1 MQIARAVQ
9 KIQRAE
15 SVEKFKDEV
24 QKKLHFD
31 KYQQS
36 SGAELPKYIITW
48 YGVFCFSNTCLCISQ
63 TDYAMPSTI
72 NNQQTELTQCKLTQL
87 KKKSLAERLTN
98 LLNTHTT
105 TLVF

>member
-31 KYQQS
+31 KYQKAKGS
-36 SGAELPKYIITW
+36 
-48 YGVFCFSNTCLCISQ
+48 
-63 TDYAMPSTI
+63 
-72 NNQQTELTQCKLTQL
+72 
-87 KKKSLAERLTN
+87 ERLKLFHSAIQQGWLTA
-98 LLNTHTT
+98 
-105 TLVF
+105 

>member
-1 MQIARAVQ
+1 MLQHAQSDHLRLSVILYGTDEDTETPVRNNQQSTTEYTMQIARAVQ

-36 SGAELPKYIITW
+36 SGAERLKLFHTAIQQGWIT
-48 YGVFCFSNTCLCISQ
+48 
-63 TDYAMPSTI
+63 A
-72 NNQQTELTQCKLTQL
+72 
-87 KKKSLAERLTN
+87 
-98 LLNTHTT
+98 
-105 TLVF
+105 

>member
-1 MQIARAVQ
+1 LSVILYGTDEDTETPVRNNQQSTIGVPLMQIARAVQ

-36 SGAELPKYIITW
+36 SGAERLKLFHTAIQQGWIT
-48 YGVFCFSNTCLCISQ
+48 
-63 TDYAMPSTI
+63 A
-72 NNQQTELTQCKLTQL
+72 
-87 KKKSLAERLTN
+87 
-98 LLNTHTT
+98 
-105 TLVF
+105 

>member
-1 MQIARAVQ
+1 MRLSVILYGTDEDTQNTVRNNQQSTIGVPLMQIARAVQ

-36 SGAELPKYIITW
+36 SGAERLKLFHTAIQQGWIT
-48 YGVFCFSNTCLCISQ
+48 
-63 TDYAMPSTI
+63 A
-72 NNQQTELTQCKLTQL
+72 
-87 KKKSLAERLTN
+87 
-98 LLNTHTT
+98 
-105 TLVF
+105 